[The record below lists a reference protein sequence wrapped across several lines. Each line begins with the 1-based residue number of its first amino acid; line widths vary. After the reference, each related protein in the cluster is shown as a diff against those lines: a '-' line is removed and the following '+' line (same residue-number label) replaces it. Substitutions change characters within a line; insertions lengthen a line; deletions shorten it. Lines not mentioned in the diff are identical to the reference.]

1 MNTKEEQLQSLTD
14 IKNLIESSSRFT
26 ALNGLSG
33 ISAGIIAVF
42 GCLYAA
48 FSLDFP
54 LFAQAKTIM
63 HWNDTASEKIT
74 LKFLLTTGFVVFV
87 LAFTSFMFFINRK
100 AKANNVKL
108 FNHTGRKFIF
118 NHCVFLLA
126 GGLFALV
133 LLYYNVFFLVVPSL
147 LIFYGMGLVNL
158 SKFSFNAIRNLGLME
173 IALGFILCFMPVY
186 ALLFFFI
193 GFGVLHII
201 YGIIFHFNYDRVT
214 E

>member
-1 MNTKEEQLQSLTD
+1 MSNKEEQLQSLTE

-26 ALNGLSG
+26 ALNGLAG
-33 ISAGIIAVF
+33 ISAGIIAIF

-54 LFAQAKTIM
+54 LYTQAKTIM
-63 HWNDTASEKIT
+63 HWTDTANEKIT
-74 LKFLLTTGFVVFV
+74 LKFLITTALAVFV
-87 LAFTSFMFFINRK
+87 LAFAAFMFFINRK
-100 AKANNVKL
+100 AKSNNVKL
-108 FNHTGRKFIF
+108 FNHTGRKFIL
-118 NHCVFLLA
+118 NHCIFLLA

-133 LLYYNVFFLVVPSL
+133 LVYYNIFFLVVPAL
-147 LIFYGMGLVNL
+147 LIFYGLGLINI
-158 SKFSFNAIRNLGLME
+158 SKFSFNSIRNLGLIE

-186 ALLFFFI
+186 ALLFFFV

-201 YGIIFHFNYDRVT
+201 YGLVFHFNYDRVS

>member
-48 FSLDFP
+48 FSLDFS
-54 LFAQAKTIM
+54 LFAQAKAIM

-158 SKFSFNAIRNLGLME
+158 SKFSFNAIRNLGLIE

-201 YGIIFHFNYDRVT
+201 YGIIFHFNYDRVA

>member
-1 MNTKEEQLQSLTD
+1 MSNKEEQLQSLTE
-14 IKNLIESSSRFT
+14 IKNLIENSSRFT
-26 ALNGLSG
+26 ALNGISG
-33 ISAGIIAVF
+33 ISAGIIAIF

-54 LFAQAKTIM
+54 LFAQAKSIM
-63 HWNDTASEKIT
+63 QWTGTDGEKAT
-74 LKFLLTTGFVVFV
+74 LKFLITTALIVFI
-87 LAFTSFMFFINRK
+87 LAFAAFMFFINRK

-118 NHCVFLLA
+118 NHCIFLLA
-126 GGLFALV
+126 GGLFAAV
-133 LLYYNVFFLVVPSL
+133 LLYYNIFFLVIPAL

-158 SKFSFNAIRNLGLME
+158 SKFSFNAIRNLGLIE

-193 GFGVLHII
+193 GFGVMHVI
-201 YGIIFHFNYDRVT
+201 YGLIFHFTYDKVS